1 MLASKAFLPL
11 PTLPHTQPPPRPPSW
26 VTSSTPSVLER
37 PVIPSWHPAP
47 QAAGLAHRVTGLGC
61 MRQWQGTCSS
71 TWQKALLPS
80 PLSRDRNG
88 GHPGTQKKGKQK
100 ETNQNRRRAIR
111 AGGGGQRLPRA
122 GQWGSP
128 CECIRPGDW
137 EWKGKAKGSGEGV
150 EGQSGGRRESSH
162 AAWDKSFGALSDSQS
177 INCCLL
183 EPGTQGSVEERRA
196 REEIRRTGMASCPG
210 LHFAVIICT
219 NSS

>member
-1 MLASKAFLPL
+1 MKACRLPR
-11 PTLPHTQPPPRPPSW
+11 PSWPSTLPPPPLSW

-37 PVIPSWHPAP
+37 PIPSWHPAP
-47 QAAGLAHRVTGLGC
+47 QAAGLAHRVTGLGGHATVAGD
-61 MRQWQGTCSS
+61 MLLHWAEGLAPLPTGQGQE
-71 TWQKALLPS
+71 WWP
-80 PLSRDRNG
+80 PW
-88 GHPGTQKKGKQK
+88 HPKEGQTKGNKPKK
-100 ETNQNRRRAIR
+100 RWRAIR

-122 GQWGSP
+122 EQWGSP

-137 EWKGKAKGSGEGV
+137 EWRGKAKGSDEGM
-150 EGQSGGRRESSH
+150 EGQSGGRRKSSH
-162 AAWDKSFGALSDSQS
+162 AAWDKSFVALSDSQS
-177 INCCLL
+177 INWCLL